1 MASVLVAA
9 PGGARLNIALA
20 AAPSLTAEPST
31 VNI

>member
-20 AAPSLTAEPST
+20 AALSPAAEPQL
-31 VNI
+31 